1 MQVTVTRAQWSID
14 PMTLLTRVGGVV
26 GVGKELLWLVLLLTT
41 ATITTCAR
49 AKQCLPA
56 HREGYSGNEIQ

>member
-1 MQVTVTRAQWSID
+1 MRVTRAQWSID

-41 ATITTCAR
+41 FTLTTCSR
-49 AKQCLPA
+49 AKQWLP
-56 HREGYSGNEIQ
+56 GYNGNEIQ

>member
-1 MQVTVTRAQWSID
+1 MRVTRAQWSID

-41 ATITTCAR
+41 FTITTCSR
-49 AKQCLPA
+49 AKQCLPG
-56 HREGYSGNEIQ
+56 HREGYSGHEIQ

>member
-1 MQVTVTRAQWSID
+1 MTVTRAQWSID

-41 ATITTCAR
+41 YTLTTWAR
-49 AKQCLPA
+49 VKQCLP
-56 HREGYSGNEIQ
+56 GYNGNEIQ

>member
-1 MQVTVTRAQWSID
+1 MTRAQWSID

-41 ATITTCAR
+41 YTFTTCTR
-49 AKQCLPA
+49 TQQCLPG
-56 HREGYSGNEIQ
+56 HSGNEIQ